1 MKLCNCKYMISLMKK
16 KDDSETREQNQDHR
30 WSIQDKQDNSE
41 TWKPKLRLLAGIYQ
55 TGFRNCFEIV
65 TPFHLSL
72 SAFLGKNVY
81 TIILCPII
89 VCLE

>member
-1 MKLCNCKYMISLMKK
+1 MTQRPESRTKTTGGPARKNRIILRPGNL
-16 KDDSETREQNQDHR
+16 
-30 WSIQDKQDNSE
+30 
-41 TWKPKLRLLAGIYQ
+41 LRLPAGIYQ

-81 TIILCPII
+81 TIILGPII
-89 VCLE
+89 VCWE